1 MRGVLIAAWTVFILD
16 AALVMLFVAFAVF
29 ASTTPERDEMIGL
42 TIVSAVPLA
51 ALFAIL
57 GLSTV
62 YRKPV
67 GVWISLVL
75 GATPLILVLILFVQ
89 QNFL

>member
-1 MRGVLIAAWTVFILD
+1 MRGLTIAAWTVFILD
-16 AALVMLFVAFAVF
+16 AALVMLFVAFAML
-29 ASTTPERDEMIGL
+29 AGTTLERDAMIGL
-42 TIVSAVPLA
+42 TVVSAVPLT

-62 YRKPV
+62 YRKRL
-67 GVWISLVL
+67 GLWICLVL
-75 GATPLILVLILFVQ
+75 GATPLILLLIMVAE